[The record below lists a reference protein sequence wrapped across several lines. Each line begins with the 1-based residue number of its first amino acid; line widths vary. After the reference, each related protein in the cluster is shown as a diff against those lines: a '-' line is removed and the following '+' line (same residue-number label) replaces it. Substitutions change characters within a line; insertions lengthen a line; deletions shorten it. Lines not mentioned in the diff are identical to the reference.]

1 MYIRGRLG
9 LHCPSAL
16 FVFPVQMCSNIS
28 KAVTDPYQHL
38 PTFCVKLLTDDIP
51 IFAALLFA
59 LLWITTTIVLMV
71 MIWIMMI
78 MKWIMMSIWLR
89 SCNDEEKDER

>member
-1 MYIRGRLG
+1 M
-9 LHCPSAL
+9 
-16 FVFPVQMCSNIS
+16 
-28 KAVTDPYQHL
+28 TDPYQNL
-38 PTFCVKLLTDDIP
+38 PTFSVKLLTDDIP
-51 IFAALLFA
+51 IVAALLFA
-59 LLWITTTIVLMV
+59 LLWITMTMVSMV